1 MTVLPSLLLTSP
13 VCHRL
18 GVAYSIEVAEQADLG
33 TVMHLLGDQGGED
46 AMERPQFTVV
56 VPARSINITS
66 RMVENLS
73 QWRPGALEP
82 GDRVRGARWELQ
94 IETEA
99 GRAEGVVVVQLVD
112 RR

>member
-1 MTVLPSLLLTSP
+1 MTVLPSLLLTLS
-13 VCHRL
+13 VWHRL
-18 GVAYSIEVAEQADLG
+18 GVAYSIEVAEQADLR

-46 AMERPQFTVV
+46 AMERPPFTVV
-56 VPARSINITS
+56 VLARSINITS

-82 GDRVRGARWELQ
+82 GDGVRGARWELQ

-99 GRAEGVVVVQLVD
+99 GEPKA
-112 RR
+112 